1 MTTQSEFEL
10 LHPTVKKWVY
20 KQGWDDLRDIQKQA
34 IPHIIQGKSDVI
46 ISASTAAGKTEA
58 AFLPACS
65 KIADSCD
72 GIGILYISP
81 LKALI
86 NDQYR
91 RLETLCELL
100 DLPVTPWH
108 GDSPLSLK
116 KKCKQNPRG
125 IVLITPE
132 SLESLM
138 IREPGWLKSAFSNTQ
153 AIIIDEYHAFIGS
166 ERGVQLQSL
175 MHRLEHITN
184 RLDNPIPRIA
194 LSATLGDMEQVEAYL
209 RPNHTFHC
217 ITLISKDSH
226 AALKLQLKGYIESD
240 NVDINDEDYQNA
252 TDRIARDLFGALR
265 GESNLVFAN
274 SRQRTEIF
282 ATKLADL
289 CEEENVPN
297 EFFPHHGSLSKEL
310 RQSLEKRLQED
321 KLPTTAVCTMTL
333 ELGIDIGKVAS
344 VVQVN
349 APHSVS
355 SLRQRLGRSGRRG
368 EPSILRVHIP
378 ENEITPQSHASD
390 FLRMELFQCIAMIR
404 LLVKEKWYESPDLGQ
419 YHFSTFVHQV
429 LSIIAQWGGVQPGQI
444 WNLLCESKVFS
455 NIDINQFK
463 EILRHLGQEEV
474 INQLGDGQIVLGPVG
489 ETLVNHYTFYAV
501 FNTPEEY
508 RVEVNGKTLGSLP
521 VDSLIIPEQHIVFGG
536 RRWKVLDVD
545 IEKKVIYLKAAKGGK
560 PPKFGG
566 SGLSVHDKVRQEMLE
581 LYRTGEHRIQAGH
594 DYVSFLDP
602 VARELFREGHDFFN
616 EAGLADSSFIQN
628 GEDLLIFTWQ
638 GDIVVNTL
646 CLLLIHQGYEASHYG
661 GVIEV
666 KNADES
672 TVMEE
677 FKVLLSEE
685 PIPSVELVAVVA
697 DKLVDKFDELL
708 PHKILNHGFSNK
720 FLNITN
726 TYNFLRTTVHIL
738 NS

>member
-1 MTTQSEFEL
+1 MTTNSAFEL
-10 LHPTVKKWVY
+10 LHPAVKKWVY

-34 IPHIIQGKSDVI
+34 IPHIMRGNSDVI

-65 KIADSCD
+65 KIADGCD

-91 RLETLCELL
+91 RLEGLCELL

-116 KKCKQNPRG
+116 KKCKQHPRG
-125 IVLITPE
+125 IILITPE

-138 IREPGWLKSAFSNTQ
+138 IREPGWLKSAFSQTQ

-166 ERGVQLQSL
+166 ERGIQLQSL

-184 RLDNPIPRIA
+184 RLNNPIPRIA
-194 LSATLGDMEQVEAYL
+194 LSATLGDMGQVESYL
-209 RPNHTFHC
+209 RPNQNFKC
-217 ITLISKDSH
+217 ETLVSKDSH
-226 AALKLQLKGYIESD
+226 TALKLQLKGYIEESD
-240 NVDINDEDYQNA
+240 VDIEDKDYQSA
-252 TDRIARDLFGALR
+252 TDRIAKDLFGVLR
-265 GESNLVFAN
+265 GDSNLIFAN
-274 SRQRTEIF
+274 SRQRTEVF
-282 ATKLADL
+282 ASKLADL
-289 CEEENVPN
+289 CEQENVPN

-333 ELGIDIGKVAS
+333 ELGIDIGKVTS

-349 APHSVS
+349 APYSVS
-355 SLRQRLGRSGRRG
+355 SLRQRLGRSGRRDQ
-368 EPSILRVHIP
+368 PSILRVHIP
-378 ENEITPQSHASD
+378 EKEVTPQSHASD

-404 LLVKEKWYESPDLGQ
+404 LLIKEKWYESPDISQ

-444 WNLLCESKVFS
+444 WSLLCESKVFR
-455 NIDINQFK
+455 NIDIEQFK
-463 EILRHLGQEEV
+463 DILKHLGQEEV
-474 INQLGDGQIVLGPVG
+474 INQLEDGQIVLGPIG
-489 ETLVNHYTFYAV
+489 ENLVNHYTFYAV
-501 FNTPEEY
+501 FSTPEEY
-508 RVEVNGKTLGSLP
+508 RLEVSGKTLGSLP
-521 VDSLIIPEQHIVFGG
+521 VDSLIIPDQHIIFGG
-536 RRWKVLDVD
+536 KRWKVLDVD
-545 IEKKVIYLKAAKGGK
+545 TDKKVIYLKAAKGGE

-566 SGLSVHDKVRQEMLE
+566 SGLSVHDKVRQEMFE
-581 LYRTGEHRIQAGH
+581 LYKSGEHRIQAGH
-594 DYVSFLDP
+594 DHVSFLDP
-602 VARELFREGHDFFN
+602 VARELFSEGHAFFH
-616 EAGLADSSFIQN
+616 EAGLAESPFLQN
-628 GEDLLIFTWQ
+628 GDDLLIFTWQ
-638 GDIVVNTL
+638 GDIVVNTI
-646 CLLLIHQGYEASHYG
+646 CLLLIYQGYAVSHYG

-666 KNADES
+666 KNTDEI
-672 TVMEE
+672 TIREE
-677 FKVLLSEE
+677 FKGLLSEE
-685 PIPSVELVAVVA
+685 PIQPVELIVVVA
-697 DKLVDKFDELL
+697 DKLVDRFDELL

-720 FLNITN
+720 FLDITN
-726 TYNFLRTTVHIL
+726 TYNFLRTTVHTL

>member
-1 MTTQSEFEL
+1 MTGNSEFEL
-10 LHPTVKKWVY
+10 LHPSVKKWVY

-34 IPHIIQGKSDVI
+34 IPHIIDGKSDVI

-65 KIADSCD
+65 KIADEGD
-72 GIGILYISP
+72 GIGVLYISP

-91 RLETLCELL
+91 RLGSLCELL

-108 GDSPLSLK
+108 GDSSQSLK
-116 KKCKQNPRG
+116 KKCRQNPRG
-125 IVLITPE
+125 IILITPE

-138 IREPGWLKSAFSNTQ
+138 IRDPGWLKSAFSSTQ
-153 AIIIDEYHAFIGS
+153 AIIIDEYHAFIGTD
-166 ERGVQLQSL
+166 RGIQLQSL
-175 MHRLEHITN
+175 MHRLEHITS
-184 RLDNPIPRIA
+184 RLDKPIPRIA
-194 LSATLGDMEQVEAYL
+194 LSATLGDMAQVESYL
-209 RPNHTFHC
+209 RPNQSFKC
-217 ITLISKDSH
+217 ITLIGKDSH
-226 AALKLQLKGYIESD
+226 AALKLQLKGYQEEAD
-240 NVDINDEDYQNA
+240 VDIEDKDYQSA
-252 TDRIARDLFGALR
+252 TDRIAKDLFGVLR
-265 GESNLVFAN
+265 GESNLIFAN

-282 ATKLADL
+282 ASKLADL
-289 CEEENVPN
+289 CEKENVPN

-333 ELGIDIGKVAS
+333 ELGIDIGKVTS

-355 SLRQRLGRSGRRG
+355 SLRQRLGRSGRRD

-404 LLVKEKWYESPDLGQ
+404 LLIKEKWYESPDIGQ

-444 WNLLCESKVFS
+444 WSLLCGSMVFG
-455 NIDINQFK
+455 NIDVEQFK

-474 INQLGDGQIVLGPVG
+474 INQLGDGQIVLGPIG
-489 ETLVNHYTFYAV
+489 ENLVNHYTFYAV
-501 FNTPEEY
+501 FSTPEEY
-508 RVEVNGKTLGSLP
+508 RLEVNGKILGSLP
-521 VDSLIIPEQHIVFGG
+521 VDSIIILEQHIVFGG

-545 IEKKVIYLKAAKGGK
+545 TDKKVIYLKAAKGGE

-566 SGLSVHDKVRQEMLE
+566 SGLSVHDRVRQEMLE
-581 LYRTGEHRIQAGH
+581 LYRSGEHRIPAGN

-602 VARELFREGHDFFN
+602 VARDLFSEGHAFFK
-616 EAGLADSSFIQN
+616 EAGLAETPFIQN
-628 GEDLLIFTWQ
+628 GDDLLIFTWQ
-638 GDIVVNTL
+638 GDIVVNTI
-646 CLLLIHQGYEASHYG
+646 CLLLIYQRYEASHYG

-666 KNADES
+666 KNVDEP
-672 TVMEE
+672 TVREE
-677 FKVLLSEE
+677 FKALLNKE
-685 PIPSVELVAVVA
+685 PIAPVELVSSVA
-697 DKLVDKFDELL
+697 DKLVDKFDELV
-708 PHKILNHGFSNK
+708 PTKILSEGFACKATSVK
-720 FLNITN
+720 D
-726 TYNFLRTTVHIL
+726 TYMYMRNLIF
-738 NS
+738 S